1 MIDIKKL
8 NGQNWLELFESV
20 IWIFMGVL
28 TLTDCISIP
37 LIMVM
42 LVIFIVFNLSTLVLQ
57 RKFRMKWTIG
67 GVQWTKELMDITF
80 ILFLIT
86 WGFDVAENSIYAL
99 ILVGILVIV
108 YVSDRIERYVKK
120 RKSGK

>member
-20 IWIFMGVL
+20 IWIIMGVL

-108 YVSDRIERYVKK
+108 YVSDRIER
-120 RKSGK
+120 